1 MITCLAFP
9 PPRLTDP
16 VPTMETS
23 IAPRSR
29 PKAGGTQPIG
39 ILPIQPALTPRKRPN
54 VAAGGPQ
61 PIGTHKLP
69 SVLALFLSQSLNHKD
84 LMMW

>member
-61 PIGTHKLP
+61 PIGTHTVHYPLYHLCFSKLEP
-69 SVLALFLSQSLNHKD
+69 
-84 LMMW
+84 